1 MPLTRKEIIATLLA
15 AYGDLSRAVD
25 NDLDDGVCHNCGHIQ
40 SGVEP
45 GISCCLCEACGQDTV
60 FGVEDTIINML

>member
-1 MPLTRKEIIATLLA
+1 MPLTRKEITAALLA

-25 NDLDDGVCHNCGHIQ
+25 NDLDDGICHNCGHIQ

-45 GISCCLCEACGQDTV
+45 DARCYPCEECEQDTV
-60 FGVEDTIINML
+60 FGVEETIITKL